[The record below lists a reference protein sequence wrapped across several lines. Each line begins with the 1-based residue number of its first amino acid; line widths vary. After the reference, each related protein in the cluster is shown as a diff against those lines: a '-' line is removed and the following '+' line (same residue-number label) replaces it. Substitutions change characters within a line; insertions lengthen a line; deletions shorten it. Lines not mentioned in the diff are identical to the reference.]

1 MNSPGQ
7 LKNCRFRTLNQLEK
21 INFRSLIE
29 NDEGEEVEATLNVI
43 DAFLDT
49 EEHLTIYRLK
59 DLLDE
64 RGYGYGADFV
74 KQCMNRCVDYG
85 FARETKFEGQ
95 PVRYE
100 HRHLGRH
107 HDHLICAKCGKI
119 TEFHRNEME
128 SLQVKVAWKQ
138 GFLMLRHKMEI
149 YGLCSDCLAG
159 RTTSMPLT
167 MAKAG
172 ERVTIS
178 EITGGRTARGKLV
191 SMGLRPG
198 DELEIINNNGDGKL
212 ILAREYTRLALG
224 RGLAL
229 KIRVTPAA

>member
-1 MNSPGQ
+1 MINPSQ
-7 LKNCRFRTLNQLEK
+7 LKSGRFQTLNQLEK
-21 INFRSLIE
+21 INFRSLIK
-29 NDEGEEVEATLNVI
+29 NDQVEEVEATLNVI
-43 DAFLDT
+43 DTFLDT
-49 EEHLTIYRLK
+49 EEHLTIHRLK

-64 RGYGYGADFV
+64 RGYEYGADFV
-74 KQCMNRCVDYG
+74 KQCMNRCVEYG

-100 HRHLGRH
+100 HRHLGKH

-128 SLQVKVAWKQ
+128 NMQVKVAWKQ

-149 YGLCSDCLAG
+149 YGLCSDCLAE

-172 ERVTIS
+172 EKVTIS
-178 EITGGRTARGKLV
+178 EICGGRTACGKLA

-198 DELEIINNNGDGKL
+198 DELEIINNNGGGKL

-224 RGLAL
+224 RGLAR
-229 KIRVTPAA
+229 KIRVSLTT